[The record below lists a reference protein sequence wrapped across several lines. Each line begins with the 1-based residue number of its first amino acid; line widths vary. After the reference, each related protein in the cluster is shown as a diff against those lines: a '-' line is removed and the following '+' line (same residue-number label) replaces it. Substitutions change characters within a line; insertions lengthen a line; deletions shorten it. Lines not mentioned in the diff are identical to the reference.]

1 MAIGAGAVAAGGIG
15 RDNLGATSG
24 GTRVSRSWRQIASA
38 GLLAYR
44 ELDEVLS
51 LTEMVA
57 EVLSDSRP
65 GTNKQHGTIDNVPS
79 LEWFQV
85 DPNGKSRIRKE

>member
-1 MAIGAGAVAAGGIG
+1 VTPKRTICESDLTDRLKLKFCGSKVTT
-15 RDNLGATSG
+15 N
-24 GTRVSRSWRQIASA
+24 A